1 MSFSVSI
8 NNKESFPTITLKDES
23 SSTEAEIYS
32 FGALLNA
39 FKVTVK
45 NGRKNIIDGFTSPA
59 DAKENITR
67 AFKSAKLSPFVC
79 RMKNGEYTFNNKIQ
93 KIQKFYL
100 GKEAIHGLLYDAP
113 FSITNSGNDE
123 TEAFVELSYDYSN
136 LNEGYPFPYSTRV
149 IYTLQKENKLTI
161 ETVVTNTG
169 EADMPLND
177 GWHPYFHLGDTV
189 NDLQVQ
195 FNTNK
200 IVEFDS
206 HLLPTGKFG
215 TYKEFETMHSF
226 SNTALDNCFTLKDH
240 LSPAC
245 IIKDDGS
252 GLQLTI
258 QVNEFYP
265 YLQVYTPPH
274 RKSIA
279 IENLSSAP
287 DSFNNGIGLVIVK
300 PHEQITFATSYQITL
315 L

>member
-8 NNKESFPTITLKDES
+8 NNKETFPVITLKDEGNN
-23 SSTEAEIYS
+23 TEAEIYS

-39 FKVTVK
+39 FTATTKT
-45 NGRKNIIDGFTSPA
+45 GRKDIIDGFTSPA

-79 RMKNGEYTFNNKIQ
+79 RMNKGEYIFNNQKN

-100 GKEAIHGLLYDAP
+100 GEEAIHGLLYNAP
-113 FSITNSGNDE
+113 FAITNTRNDK
-123 TEAFVELSYDYSN
+123 TKAFVELSYDYNNS
-136 LNEGYPFPYSTRV
+136 NEGYPFSYSAKV
-149 IYTLQKENKLTI
+149 IYTLHENNTLSIK
-161 ETVVTNTG
+161 TVVTNTG
-169 EADMPLND
+169 ESDMPLND
-177 GWHPYFHLGDTV
+177 GWHPYFQLGETV

-195 FNTNK
+195 FNTSTM
-200 IVEFDS
+200 VEFDS
-206 HLLPTGKFG
+206 HLVPTGKFSA
-215 TYKEFETMHSF
+215 YEKFETMQPF
-226 SNTALDNCFTLKDH
+226 NDTALDNCFVLKDH

-245 IIKDDGS
+245 IIKDESS

-258 QVNEFYP
+258 EASESYP
-265 YLQVYTPPH
+265 YLQVYTPPD

-287 DSFNNGIGLVIVK
+287 DSFNNGIGLIIVK